1 MNKHYCFTDLHGCYD
16 LWRQIKNYC
25 DETDT
30 LYFLG
35 DAIDRG
41 PDGVVLMEEL
51 LKDKRVIY
59 LKGNHEHMAASCIS
73 EYLHGDNEFLLFWFA
88 DGGRPTWDSLSLW
101 SDDSLINLV
110 KKLNNL
116 PEYINYTNTKGQKI
130 FLSHAGMNI
139 DKSKEEMKVIEKTE
153 LPYLWGRIHIFEDW
167 NKTKEHENRYI
178 IHGHSP
184 VQWVSSVLGQTA
196 KAEILIYANG
206 HKIDLDLNSVNSGK
220 VALFDLDEMKVEK
233 YFYDRKFTL

>member
-1 MNKHYCFTDLHGCYD
+1 
-16 LWRQIKNYC
+16 
-25 DETDT
+25 
-30 LYFLG
+30 
-35 DAIDRG
+35 
-41 PDGVVLMEEL
+41 
-51 LKDKRVIY
+51 
-59 LKGNHEHMAASCIS
+59 
-73 EYLHGDNEFLLFWFA
+73 
-88 DGGRPTWDSLSLW
+88 
-101 SDDSLINLV
+101 
-110 KKLNNL
+110 
-116 PEYINYTNTKGQKI
+116 
-130 FLSHAGMNI
+130 MNI

-196 KAEILIYANG
+196 KAEILTYADG

-220 VALFDLDEMKVEK
+220 AALFDLDEMKVEK